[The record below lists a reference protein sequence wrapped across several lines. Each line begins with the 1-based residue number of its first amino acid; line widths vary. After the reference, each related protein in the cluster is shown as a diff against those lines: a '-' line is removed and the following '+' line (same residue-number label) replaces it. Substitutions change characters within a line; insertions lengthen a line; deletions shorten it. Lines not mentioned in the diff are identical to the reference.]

1 MGCINIVI
9 SHVNTLPI
17 LSIERIGG
25 MTVASTLVSKQ
36 LVVETFDYAIHPN
49 VSCSIVCSVA
59 ESGNTEVF
67 VAADGE
73 FLLSDGNKYMVAIDE
88 SAEQYITEDGTFILI
103 DGRTYK
109 VKRNVVY

>member
-9 SHVNTLPI
+9 SHVNTPSI
-17 LSIERIGG
+17 LSTERIGG
-25 MTVASTLVSKQ
+25 MTVTSTLVSKQ
-36 LVVETFDYAIHPN
+36 LVVEAFDYTIHPN

-67 VAADGE
+67 AAIDGE

-88 SAEQYITEDGTFILI
+88 SVEQYITEDGAFVLI

-109 VKRNVVY
+109 VKKNVVY